1 MDAQAFFFD
10 LDDTLVDFG
19 KARRDALQALA
30 GELAARIPR
39 QSADQMRETR
49 ARIVE
54 ERNRRGR
61 GMPQT
66 GDLGNARI
74 RVWIEVLAF
83 IGAPDLAEP
92 EQLVDDHDKLTR
104 RHLELYPDAE
114 AAIRWAAER
123 FEITGIITNGPSDVQ
138 WGEVRAVGLE
148 DRMDRV
154 IVAGD
159 VGAYKPDPRIF
170 QAALEGR
177 WASAARLRLHRQLRR
192 PRRRRRPHRRLVRP
206 LAQPQRRVLSPIA
219 PTTHR
224 HRNQPQRPPRPLR
237 LTRPLRSSYSLAH
250 TLSARI
256 ARQFGD
262 QYAAYADE
270 TGRWLPR
277 LRRSDP

>member
-1 MDAQAFFFD
+1 LDAQAFFFD

-19 KARRDALQALA
+19 KARREALEALA
-30 GELAARIPR
+30 GELAARIPQ
-39 QSADQMRETR
+39 QSPDQIQQTR

-54 ERNRRGR
+54 ERNRLGR

-170 QAALEGR
+170 QAALEGLGLPPHACAFIGNSADHDVAGALTVGWSALWLNR
-177 WASAARLRLHRQLRR
+177 NGASYPPSL
-192 PRRRRRPHRRLVRP
+192 P
-206 LAQPQRRVLSPIA
+206 QPTATV
-219 PTTHR
+219 T
-224 HRNQPQRPPRPLR
+224 
-237 LTRPLRSSYSLAH
+237 SLN
-250 TLSARI
+250 
-256 ARQFGD
+256 D
-262 QYAAYADE
+262 
-270 TGRWLPR
+270 LPA
-277 LRRSDP
+277 LFA